1 MNNLNNIPGE
11 ILKTSQLPDDMPT
24 HLVGVIIG
32 TSPKT
37 VKYSTTLFASQIA
50 SQMTDVVRTS
60 FVYTDPTWLGSLNW
74 NKIINT
80 PSTILGYGITDAVS
94 SSRTLSI
101 NGTTYDLSANRSW
114 TVGDVLSSG
123 NYVNPSW
130 INSLAWTKITGAP
143 SFITGITSSDVTTAL
158 GYTPVTNARTLT
170 INGTTYDL
178 TANRSWSVGDL
189 LSSGSYS
196 NPSWITGLAW
206 TKITGAPAFL
216 TTETD
221 PIYTAS
227 SWYSTTNNSADWNT
241 AYTNRI
247 TSLTTIGSSGAA
259 TLVSNVLNIPNY
271 TLSGLGGQPLNANLT
286 SISALTFASTSF
298 VKMTAA
304 GTFAL
309 DTNTYLTAESDTLAS
324 VTGRGNVTTN
334 AIGTG
339 AITANGNILVTA
351 QNGRYVGFDAFSTGM
366 TVDFRFGD
374 SNNRLA
380 NTFGSNLNLLS
391 YHGVQIFNNSGAGVI
406 GAALKVI
413 GNNSSKPIL
422 ELANATTIF
431 GTVFNGGNILFQ
443 NGGTFTDS
451 GFRLDVN
458 GTARIQNQLTTTGSI
473 TAASAIARGV
483 YMNQTLVASA
493 NNDVLVGLDIQP
505 TFTAGAFTGVTN
517 IALRHAGNISPSVD
531 NTYTLGTGTNGY
543 GLVWSRIF
551 RSNNTLTL
559 QGQTDIVFSNTTIIA
574 AKIMTTTG
582 NFIIQNGGTFTDAG
596 FRLDVVGTARIS
608 GTTTITPDALTG
620 TLATS
625 SLDIAQT
632 WNTTGTPT
640 AIKLNVTD
648 TASGSLSDLISLKV
662 GGVDR
667 FRVVKS
673 GYFVHSSSGEINGVL
688 VVGSN
693 SYNAASQLEVT
704 STSRGFLPPR
714 MTTTQKNAIATPPSG
729 LIVYDTTLGKLCLRG
744 ASAWET
750 ITSS

>member
-1 MNNLNNIPGE
+1 MANKNFQNYAVAGNNVAL
-11 ILKTSQLPDDMPT
+11 
-24 HLVGVIIG
+24 
-32 TSPKT
+32 
-37 VKYSTTLFASQIA
+37 
-50 SQMTDVVRTS
+50 
-60 FVYTDPTWLGSLNW
+60 
-74 NKIINT
+74 
-80 PSTILGYGITDAVS
+80 
-94 SSRTLSI
+94 
-101 NGTTYDLSANRSW
+101 TYDNVAD
-114 TVGDVLSSG
+114 TVTIDVNVDKNDVGLG
-123 NYVNPSW
+123 NVDNTSD
-130 INSLAWTKITGAP
+130 INKPISTL
-143 SFITGITSSDVTTAL
+143 VQNAL
-158 GYTPVTNARTLT
+158 NGKQAT
-170 INGTTYDL
+170 I
-178 TANRSWSVGDL
+178 
-189 LSSGSYS
+189 
-196 NPSWITGLAW
+196 
-206 TKITGAPAFL
+206 
-216 TTETD
+216 
-221 PIYTAS
+221 
-227 SWYSTTNNSADWNT
+227 
-241 AYTNRI
+241 
-247 TSLTTIGSSGAA
+247 SLTTTGNSGASTFA
-259 TLVSNVLNIPNY
+259 ANVLNIPTY
-271 TLSGLGGQPLNANLT
+271 SLSGLGGQPLATNLT

-324 VTGRGNVTTN
+324 VTGRGNATTN
-334 AIGTG
+334 AITVGGLT
-339 AITANGNILVTA
+339 TSGNILNNAGYTYNIGTSANPFATIFAVNYNSPA
-351 QNGRYVGFDAFSTGM
+351 NFNIQAGQNLILQVAST
-366 TVDFRFGD
+366 
-374 SNNRLA
+374 NAL
-380 NTFGSNLNLLS
+380 
-391 YHGVQIFNNSGAGVI
+391 QIFQTTRNVVI
-406 GAALKVI
+406 
-413 GNNSSKPIL
+413 
-422 ELANATTIF
+422 
-431 GTVFNGGNILFQ
+431 Q